1 MKNKNVK
8 EIVMPALILF
18 LIVFAAVAILAWCNS
33 ATYDKIQQIN
43 AENAAKARQCV
54 LPKAKQFKEVS
65 DFKGEGIVKNV
76 FEGKDGDKKVGYCV
90 SVTPSGYGGEME
102 IMVGVD
108 DDLKIAGIEIVS
120 SSETAGLGKNA
131 SKESFKSQFVG
142 LTKEITVKKNAPDK
156 NNNEIQALSGA
167 TITSNAVSSG
177 ANAAI
182 DAVKKIKEAAK

>member
-54 LPKAKQFKEVS
+54 LPKAKQFEEVS

-167 TITSNAVSSG
+167 TITSIAVSSG

-182 DAVKKIKEAAK
+182 DAVKKINEAAK

>member
-1 MKNKNVK
+1 
-8 EIVMPALILF
+8 MPALILF

-33 ATYDKIQQIN
+33 ATYDEIQQIN

-54 LPKAKQFKEVS
+54 LPKAKQFEEVS

>member
-33 ATYDKIQQIN
+33 ATHDKIQQIN

-54 LPKAKQFKEVS
+54 LPKAKQFEEVS

-102 IMVGVD
+102 IMVGVG

>member
-54 LPKAKQFKEVS
+54 LPKAKQFEEVS
-65 DFKGEGIVKNV
+65 DFKGDGIVKNV

>member
-54 LPKAKQFKEVS
+54 LPKAKQFEEVS

>member
-1 MKNKNVK
+1 MNNKNVK

-54 LPKAKQFKEVS
+54 LPKAKQFEEVS

-76 FEGKDGDKKVGYCV
+76 FEGRDGDKKVGYCV

-142 LTKEITVKKNAPDK
+142 LTKEITVNKNAPDK